1 MPLAVSIENME
12 ACVRRE
18 LGFRRRVYP
27 RWVAQTKLRAEDA
40 AVEIERMEAI
50 LEALEELRL
59 ARAFLHEAVR
69 GGVSF
74 HVGSESGMPILG
86 MTISPANGAG
96 STLLGAWEAWRAP
109 REAPLTTGT
118 HAA

>member
-59 ARAFLHEAVR
+59 ARAFLHEALR
-69 GGVSF
+69 GAVEVGQSGPHLAF
-74 HVGSESGMPILG
+74 HAVDGGSS
-86 MTISPANGAG
+86 A
-96 STLLGAWEAWRAP
+96 LLGAWEAWLAP
-109 REAPLTTGT
+109 RKAPLTTGT
-118 HAA
+118 HAG